1 MKNLFLVFVLL
12 FACSTLYAQET
23 ITVNKEDLPKDLL
36 EKIELENKVETY
48 GSWIGL
54 GKEIGT
60 AVDSSLSA
68 LTENSVKLSETDIGK
83 TAIFIVVWKLLWI
96 DILQLIVG
104 FILLIVVTGFSVH
117 IYKTAIKPQNVIVSE
132 RGDSKEYEMKSPIAK
147 YDSAGALFA
156 FGCFVCGAYIGCCI
170 IMFAF

>member
-1 MKNLFLVFVLL
+1 MILVICLV
-12 FACSTLYAQET
+12 SYADET

-83 TAIFIVVWKLLWI
+83 TAIFIVVWKLLWV
-96 DILQLIVG
+96 DILQLVVG
-104 FILLIVVTGFSVH
+104 AVLMIIVTGFSVH
-117 IYKTAIKPQNVIVSE
+117 IYRTSIQPQSVLKCKK
-132 RGDSKEYEMKSPIAK
+132 GDENFYEMKSPIAK

-156 FGCFVCGAYIGCCI
+156 FGCFVCCAYIGCCI
-170 IMFAF
+170 VMFAF